1 MKTNS
6 TKIKLF
12 LTLCLMLTLPLSL
25 LAFAA
30 PEPSI
35 FVCSDGA
42 VKLKYSGGYTLVN
55 TDQVIWQEV
64 TFTGSTFAATAGV
77 APVIKTYSGAGT
89 ADLDVNSGTELS
101 TGAHYWV
108 AHVISASGAGCTGD
122 VSEPINVYKL
132 PSFSVTVSPTT
143 ASFCLD
149 GTTNLAKP
157 QVTATVDPAVGTLP
171 TNVVFNYDWT
181 GSTANAG
188 AVNTN
193 VTKFDVTATAA
204 ADYNVTVKV
213 TYNVTATGKLLKSPG
228 DIPCSSSAT
237 AVIKATNK
245 PAAPTITVE

>member
-30 PEPSI
+30 PDPSI
-35 FVCSDGA
+35 YVCSDGA
-42 VKLKYSGGYTLVN
+42 VKLKYTGGYTLVN

-64 TFTGSTFAATAGV
+64 TFTGSTFAAKPGV

-89 ADLDVNSGTELS
+89 ADLDVNADVALS

-132 PSFSVTVSPTT
+132 PPFTVTVSPTT
-143 ASFCLD
+143 ASFCID
-149 GTTNLAKP
+149 GSTNLTKP
-157 QVTATVDPAVGTLP
+157 QVTATVDLSGETLP
-171 TNVVFNYDWT
+171 TNVVFNYNWA
-181 GSTANAG
+181 GSTATAG
-188 AVNTN
+188 AVNTDQ
-193 VTKFDVTATAA
+193 TKFDVTATAP
-204 ADYNVTVKV
+204 ADYNVIVKV
-213 TYNVTATGKLLKSPG
+213 TFDVSATTKVLKSPVAG
-228 DIPCSSSAT
+228 PCSSSAT
-237 AVIKATNK
+237 AVIKATSK
-245 PAAPTITVE
+245 PAAPVITVE